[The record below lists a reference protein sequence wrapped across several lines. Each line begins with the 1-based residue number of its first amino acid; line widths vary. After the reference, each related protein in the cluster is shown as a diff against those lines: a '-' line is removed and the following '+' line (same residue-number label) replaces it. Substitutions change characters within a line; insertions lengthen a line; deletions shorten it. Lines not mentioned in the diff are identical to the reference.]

1 MEIFFQDPGEIP
13 LPPDEVRIRELKTEP
28 WPDGRRVGVY
38 LEVDPFQIRP
48 NFDLVVTDARGQ
60 ERGTVSIIESMT
72 RKMELTMH
80 IQGSETDGE
89 YTLSAA
95 LFFVERSQEEDPE
108 ALSQE
113 PHIVDR
119 AERKFSIGIEQE
131 NK

>member
-38 LEVDPFQIRP
+38 LEVDPFQVRP
-48 NFDLVVTDARGQ
+48 YFDLVVTDARGQ